1 MYTPQ
6 TTQEEKDET
15 HWAKG
20 ADEQQGNACLEAPK
34 PNATRA
40 EEARD
45 EADGEHTNNNGG
57 SAKRSAASERRGV
70 KREHARRRQGT
81 KPTESIQM
89 E

>member
-45 EADGEHTNNNGG
+45 EADGEHTNGVDPIG
-57 SAKRSAASERRGV
+57 RKLFAKE
-70 KREHARRRQGT
+70 
-81 KPTESIQM
+81 
-89 E
+89 